1 LGDATHVL
9 GEELFQLLGERPSDV
24 RGVAGGDIGRSW
36 RVRVGDRDWF
46 AKTYAS
52 GEARARAAS
61 QVETEAHGLAWLAE
75 PDAIR
80 LPRVE
85 AVSESLLV
93 LEWIEPGRPAAGTE
107 EALGRGLAA
116 LHRAGPERF
125 GLETANFIGRL
136 PQSNRPS
143 ESWPDFYASQRL
155 EPLLARARAGGLLS
169 PEMEAL
175 ASRLLAV
182 LAERVGPPEPP
193 ARLHGDLWAGN
204 WICAENGEPV
214 LIDPAAY
221 GGHREIDLAMMR
233 LFGGFGDRVFAAY
246 REVYPLAAGFE
257 ERVPLYQLYP
267 LLVHL
272 VLFGEGYTKAVE
284 RALRACV

>member
-1 LGDATHVL
+1 M
-9 GEELFQLLGERPSDV
+9 GEELLQLLGERPSEMRPV
-24 RGVAGGDIGRSW
+24 TGGDIGQSW
-36 RVRVGDRDWF
+36 RVRAGERELFV
-46 AKTYAS
+46 KTYAN
-52 GEARARAAS
+52 GEAPARAAN

-85 AVSESLLV
+85 AVSGRLLV
-93 LEWIEPGRPAAGTE
+93 LEWIEPGRPSPRTE

-136 PQSNRPS
+136 PQSNGPS
-143 ESWPDFYASQRL
+143 ASWPDFYASERL
-155 EPLLARARAGGLLS
+155 EPLLARARENGLVS
-169 PEMEAL
+169 PEMERL
-175 ASRLLAV
+175 SSRLLAV
-182 LAERVGPPEPP
+182 LPERLGPPEPP

-204 WICAENGEPV
+204 WICAQNGEPV
-214 LIDPAAY
+214 LIDPAVY

-246 REVYPLAAGFE
+246 REVYPLVAGFE

-272 VLFGEGYTKAVE
+272 NLFGASYAGAVE
-284 RALRACV
+284 RALHASV